1 MLLPALRQ
9 ALNVGRN
16 SMADNL
22 IIEKAI
28 EEIKA
33 KRFGTTEQLL
43 EIHEVVY
50 VDNKPQVLRVDTEYD
65 DETAIVYFPIK
76 DEKFYLAV
84 WLDTK
89 PEISVRGVGTE
100 NFNRVY
106 LKAISDDLSF
116 KELSSLTTLKLTSGW
131 SKSDARKSGN
141 SFYNFTALHF
151 EPNPEPDE
159 FEDKLKKLLDFLE
172 KDKEGIIALA
182 DKANVQIQVATIF
195 HNGNTM
201 LGGHHL
207 DKDIIKR
214 LAALNLE
221 IDFDL
226 YAEGNFF
233 KD

>member
-1 MLLPALRQ
+1 MT
-9 ALNVGRN
+9 
-16 SMADNL
+16 DNL
-22 IIEKAI
+22 IIERAI
-28 EEIKA
+28 DELQS

-43 EIHEVVY
+43 EIHEVVS
-50 VDNKPQVLRVDTEYD
+50 VDGKPQVLRVDTENED
-65 DETAIVYFPIK
+65 GTAIVYFQIK

-89 PEISVRGVGTE
+89 PEVSVRAVGAE
-100 NFNRVY
+100 NYNSVY
-106 LKAISDDLSF
+106 LRATSETLNLE
-116 KELSSLTTLKLTSGW
+116 ELSLLTKLRVTNGW
-131 SKSDARKSGN
+131 SKGDSRKSGN
-141 SFYNFTALHF
+141 AFYNFNSIHF

-159 FEDKLKKLLDFLE
+159 FEDKIKKLLDFLE
-172 KDKEGIIALA
+172 QDRQGVSQLV
-182 DKANVQIQVATIF
+182 DKANAYIQVATVF

-221 IDFDL
+221 LDFDL